1 MHLISYIAHDDR
13 HITAVQER
21 LALAQPPMVMVVA
34 RTIPELINQAQA
46 LPLRAVLVDLSWPRA
61 DRQHLASL
69 LRQAHPELPLL
80 AVTDGATEEA
90 WWQESDDLVR
100 LDERPDLFHFRLQ
113 RAPAAVDAPTP
124 TPAPAHAAQSM
135 PAPSSSVVSDSP
147 GLLDNA
153 QFRQFAEIFSR
164 MDESTL
170 TDAFVAWVQQ
180 ACQTSRV
187 VLLLQDAATGAY
199 QCAAHR
205 GLPSSLAPHCQFSQT
220 APVCRW
226 LASTGRIL
234 LKDAVPAADDVT
246 MGLDL
251 MQAVAAVPILFDG
264 QLVGIL
270 GIGPRLVG
278 HTYSAV
284 ELEGLFALG
293 GQVAVALQ
301 HARLHHSIRRQQEMN
316 EHMLM
321 AMPSG
326 TIVLGE
332 HQRIAFVNP
341 NAAAMLGMLR
351 EQLDGLDLRALP
363 SPLGDLAYEAL
374 LTREDR
380 PRREVEIGPEK
391 RPLGVTVLALPTT
404 PPSAML
410 LLEDLSA
417 RRQLGEERERRV
429 NLEVITNLVHY
440 LAHEL
445 RNPLVALSTFSSLVP
460 ERASDPDFQEF
471 CATVLQGEIGRVNL
485 LLEQLLVLTNHA
497 DFHYGTVELAP
508 IIDRVTNS
516 EAMRQRV
523 VASLPLSVPSFI
535 GDGQRLETAF
545 TCILRTVTN
554 LARPETPATLRMEV
568 EDSRLIVHTEVPAQP
583 DLAPDWLLS
592 PWEQFLGKDEQY
604 VDLGLATAQYII
616 EQHDGLMTV
625 SCSDHILTV
634 VCRLPLRSEARKEE
648 IDNVKPSSRRGR

>member
-1 MHLISYIAHDDR
+1 MHLISYLAQTDAHLA
-13 HITAVQER
+13 AVQER
-21 LALAQPPMVMVVA
+21 LALVQPPMVLVVA

-46 LPLRAVLVDLSWPRA
+46 LPLRAVIIDLAWPRA
-61 DRQHLASL
+61 ERQQLATT
-69 LRQAHPELPLL
+69 LRQTHSELPLL
-80 AVTDGATEEA
+80 ALTTGATDEA
-90 WWQESDDLVR
+90 WWQEASDLLR
-100 LDERPDLFHFRLQ
+100 LDEGIDLFHFRLL
-113 RAPAAVDAPTP
+113 RAPATAGDAP
-124 TPAPAHAAQSM
+124 APMAM
-135 PAPSSSVVSDSP
+135 PAPMQPAPTATPGDTP
-147 GLLDNA
+147 GLLENA
-153 QFRQFAEIFSR
+153 QFRHFAEIFSR
-164 MDESTL
+164 MDERTL
-170 TDAFVAWVQQ
+170 TEAFAGWVQQ

-187 VLLLQDAATGAY
+187 ALLLQDAVTGAY

-205 GLPSSLAPHCQFSQT
+205 GLPSSLAPHCQFPQT
-220 APVCRW
+220 APLCRW
-226 LASTGRIL
+226 LAGTGRIL
-234 LKDAVPAADDVT
+234 LKDAAPGADDVT
-246 MGLDL
+246 AGLDL
-251 MQAVAAVPILFDG
+251 MQATAAVPILFDG

-278 HTYSAV
+278 NGYSAV

-301 HARLHHSIRRQQEMN
+301 NARLHHSVRRQQEMN

-332 HQRIAFVNP
+332 NQRIAFVNP
-341 NAAAMLGMLR
+341 NAAAMLGLSTG
-351 EQLDGLDLRALP
+351 QLDGLDLRALP
-363 SPLGDLAYEAL
+363 SPLGDFAYEAL
-374 LTREDR
+374 VTREDR
-380 PRREVEIGPEK
+380 PRQEVEIGPER
-391 RPLGVTVLALPTT
+391 RPLGVTALALSTT

-410 LLEDLSA
+410 LLEDLST

-460 ERASDPDFQEF
+460 ERATDPDFQEF

-497 DFHYGTVELAP
+497 DFHYGTIELAP
-508 IIDRVTNS
+508 IIDRITSS

-523 VASLPLSVPSFI
+523 VASLPLSVPAFI

-554 LARPETPATLRMEV
+554 LARPDTPATLRMEV
-568 EDSRLIVHTEVPAQP
+568 EGNRVVVHTEVPAQP

-604 VDLGLATAQYII
+604 VDLGLATAQYIV
-616 EQHDGLMTV
+616 EQHDGTMSV
-625 SCSDHILTV
+625 SCNDHILTV
-634 VCRLPLRSEARKEE
+634 ICRLPMRMEAPTEGV
-648 IDNVKPSSRRGR
+648 DDVKPSTRRGR